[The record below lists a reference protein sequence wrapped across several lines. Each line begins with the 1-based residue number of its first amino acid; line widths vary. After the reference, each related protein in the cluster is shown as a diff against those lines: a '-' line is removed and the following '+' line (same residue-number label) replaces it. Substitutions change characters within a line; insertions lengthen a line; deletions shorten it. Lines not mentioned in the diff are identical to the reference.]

1 MLRTLINCHSWRT
14 GLLLLV
20 LNSITLMLWSQT
32 DGLTQTIKGTVL
44 DQASEEPVIAA
55 NILILN
61 VEPLLGTA
69 TEFDGSFRLDGVPV
83 GRHSIRISC
92 LGYED
97 AYIHELEVGSGKEV
111 VLTLKLTESLVT
123 MDEVVVKAERL
134 NGTPNNEMASVSSR
148 SFSVE
153 QTKRYA
159 AAVNDPARM
168 ALSFAGVNTNDDGG
182 NEIVIRGNSP
192 RGLLWRMEGIEIP
205 TPNHFSDQGASGGG
219 ISALSVNMLAN
230 SDFLVSAFPAEY
242 GNAMS
247 GVFDLKLRTGNNE
260 KREYAFQAGVLG
272 LDISGEG
279 PLGEK
284 GGASYL
290 GNYRYSTLGVLGQL
304 GILDL
309 GGEESVFQDASFKIQ
324 LPTTKG
330 GYWSVWGLGGLSNS
344 TFKDSL
350 EQYDYHSDRGV
361 IGINNRRY
369 LAKNDYLETIV
380 SYAVDKVSDEEI
392 YVDDD
397 FTGAEEFTTHALR
410 VSMLYNRKLNA
421 RSTFRMGAIGSR
433 LSYTFAE
440 WEEFRSPR
448 VTLINEEGATANVQ
462 AYAQMK
468 HRVGTTLH
476 LNAGLHATYL
486 GIGGQMAIEP
496 RVGMRW
502 NLRPGH
508 VLSAGAGLHS
518 RRDPLPVY
526 FAQVPTGEDTY
537 SQPNKE
543 LALPKAL
550 HGVLGYEWRFH
561 PQWRVQTEVYYQDLY
576 DVAIASPNAQGAYAR
591 SASAIN
597 FDSGYVTD
605 SLFAD
610 GTGRNFGLETTIEKF
625 FTNGWYALAT
635 ISLYESRY
643 TGRDGVER
651 STRYAGGYV
660 GNMLIGKEWSVGKN
674 KTNLLG
680 ANIRTNVA
688 GGNRSTPIDLEASR
702 IAGYTISDYSRAW
715 EDQVAHYLRSDVRIS
730 YRKNR
735 AKTSSIISIDIQNVT
750 NRENIYG
757 RYYSAGSDKIVE
769 ETQLGLIPIL
779 NYRLEF

>member
-1 MLRTLINCHSWRT
+1 MLCTLINCHPWRT
-14 GLLLLV
+14 GFLLLV
-20 LNSITLMLWSQT
+20 LNFFSLMLWSQT

-55 NILILN
+55 NILLLN

-69 TEFDGSFRLDGVPV
+69 TDFDGTFRLDGVPV

-97 AYIHELEVGSGKEV
+97 AYIYELEVGSGKEV
-111 VLTLKLTESLVT
+111 VLNLKLTESLVT

-192 RGLLWRMEGIEIP
+192 RGLLWRMEGVEIP

-309 GGEESVFQDASFKIQ
+309 GGEESIFQDASFKIQ

-380 SYAVDKVSDEEI
+380 SYAVDQVSDEET
-392 YVDDD
+392 YVLDD
-397 FTGAEEFTTHALR
+397 FLGAEEFTTRALR
-410 VSMLYNRKLNA
+410 A
-421 RSTFRMGAIGSR
+421 RAS
-433 LSYTFAE
+433 
-440 WEEFRSPR
+440 
-448 VTLINEEGATANVQ
+448 
-462 AYAQMK
+462 AQ
-468 HRVGTTLH
+468 VYEL
-476 LNAGLHATYL
+476 L
-486 GIGGQMAIEP
+486 GI
-496 RVGMRW
+496 
-502 NLRPGH
+502 L
-508 VLSAGAGLHS
+508 
-518 RRDPLPVY
+518 
-526 FAQVPTGEDTY
+526 
-537 SQPNKE
+537 
-543 LALPKAL
+543 
-550 HGVLGYEWRFH
+550 
-561 PQWRVQTEVYYQDLY
+561 
-576 DVAIASPNAQGAYAR
+576 
-591 SASAIN
+591 
-597 FDSGYVTD
+597 
-605 SLFAD
+605 
-610 GTGRNFGLETTIEKF
+610 
-625 FTNGWYALAT
+625 
-635 ISLYESRY
+635 
-643 TGRDGVER
+643 
-651 STRYAGGYV
+651 
-660 GNMLIGKEWSVGKN
+660 
-674 KTNLLG
+674 
-680 ANIRTNVA
+680 
-688 GGNRSTPIDLEASR
+688 
-702 IAGYTISDYSRAW
+702 
-715 EDQVAHYLRSDVRIS
+715 
-730 YRKNR
+730 
-735 AKTSSIISIDIQNVT
+735 
-750 NRENIYG
+750 
-757 RYYSAGSDKIVE
+757 
-769 ETQLGLIPIL
+769 
-779 NYRLEF
+779 